1 VIATVRRS
9 EEGTMLPMTAGLI
22 FVAFAVV
29 ALLLELSLLGAS
41 YRDVATVADLAAEAG
56 ASMLVASAAYGGD
69 VVLDAAQAEAEAQ
82 RVGAMW
88 GSGDEAIIVDFDPG
102 RICVTVADTY
112 RPRTLIFIG
121 VTELPIRAQ
130 GCAEPRAG

>member
-1 VIATVRRS
+1 
-9 EEGTMLPMTAGLI
+9 MLPMTMGLV

-41 YRDVATVADLAAEAG
+41 FRDVATVADLAAEAG
-56 ASMLVASAAYGGD
+56 ASVLMASAAYHGD
-69 VVLDAAQAEAEAQ
+69 VALDVAQADAEAH

-88 GSGDEAIIVDFDPG
+88 GSGDEVITVDVGPD
-102 RICVTVADTY
+102 RICVTIVDTY
-112 RPRTLIFIG
+112 RPRTLAFIG
-121 VTELPIRAQ
+121 VTELPVSAK